1 MSTVLQQLSVSGGV
15 LAGGRQRAW
24 QGIVRGSG
32 GFPAQA
38 REPDGARD
46 GFVRCTVVA
55 HHAPTDAKPEGWD
68 AADALAEGFDVTGF
82 IATGPRLAVQS
93 LDDERDPF
101 GDAGG
106 AGDADSQTACDSD
119 ATEEYFDEK
128 DTIGEFLDEECQQH
142 PQAREAVADVFER
155 WRARAEKRS
164 EYIGTS
170 RWLVQQLLRRG
181 FTRGRTSSG
190 AKAIQGLSLKPKDY
204 GSRSPYLDD

>member
-68 AADALAEGFDVTGF
+68 A
-82 IATGPRLAVQS
+82 
-93 LDDERDPF
+93 
-101 GDAGG
+101 GG
-106 AGDADSQTACDSD
+106 AGNADSQTACDSD
-119 ATEEYFDEK
+119 ATVWGTDDALAISFTRRYHRDW
-128 DTIGEFLDEECQQH
+128 
-142 PQAREAVADVFER
+142 RYVALWGKWLMWDGRR
-155 WRARAEKRS
+155 WRAEDTLAASDLIRQVCRHAAVRADNSKVAAKLDAVS
-164 EYIGTS
+164 GS
-170 RWLVQQLLRRG
+170 GHRR
-181 FTRGRTSSG
+181 
-190 AKAIQGLSLKPKDY
+190 
-204 GSRSPYLDD
+204 